1 MSTIP
6 VPTSLELLIGELDG
20 RLTDLHKG
28 WAHSVDYDTGDSFG
42 D

>member
-6 VPTSLELLIGELDG
+6 VPTSLELLIGELYG
-20 RLTDLHKG
+20 RRTELREG

>member
-6 VPTSLELLIGELDG
+6 VPTSLELLIGELCC
-20 RLTDLHKG
+20 RRTELRKG
-28 WAHSVDYDTGDSFG
+28 WALSVGYDTGGSLG